1 MTIPLRRAGVLV
13 AAALLFAL
21 TAVAGA
27 PAASANGGWQI
38 WNKQQSWF
46 QNLCL
51 EVDNASTAANSNV
64 TVDWCTHGGLH
75 QEWYVEGVGSGFF
88 RIRSGQTG
96 MCLDIRGATAADGA
110 QVVVNPCR
118 ATYTPSQ
125 HWRIVDKSPGFE
137 LYINRLSGKC
147 LDKSGSNVVQ
157 WGCHGWDWQ
166 QWTFHS
172 APYV

>member
-1 MTIPLRRAGVLV
+1 VVRG
-13 AAALLFAL
+13 
-21 TAVAGA
+21 
-27 PAASANGGWQI
+27 
-38 WNKQQSWF
+38 
-46 QNLCL
+46 
-51 EVDNASTAANSNV
+51 
-64 TVDWCTHGGLH
+64 
-75 QEWYVEGVGSGFF
+75 GVGSGFF